1 MRMTT
6 RLVLL
11 LLCTASPLLAQR
23 GGRGG
28 APPARPDT
36 AILRNVP
43 NGMVLDFVNQDV
55 SVVLRAIAEVAGLN
69 VTLSSMP
76 TARVS
81 LRLQQQLTRAEA
93 VDALRAVA
101 EGNDITV
108 TEGETV
114 IRLVGPPEAAAASR
128 LSATQQLAQAR
139 SERLL
144 SLYTVRLKHS
154 AATAIAPLLMNVL
167 TGNGSV
173 TSAATNTRGGTAL
186 GSIQNIQRGGAPG
199 GGGGGGANVSVEMAE
214 AQNSPQVFIR
224 EALGQVLGAQRTT
237 TSTSAL
243 AFSDIRIVPDE
254 LTNSL
259 IIRATE
265 EDFQAVQQLVQ
276 TVDLRPLQVLIEV
289 TIAQVERNSDLNL
302 GVSGTASRTSGDTS
316 AILPGAGTARDF
328 VFMLTG
334 GKGSVN
340 YDMAF
345 NALQTRGDVKVLA
358 LPILIAQNNREAVL
372 NVGSNVPFVQV
383 TQAGGIDPNA
393 RVQTIQYLPVG
404 KQLTI
409 TPTINTDGYVNM
421 EVTQTNDDVTNNLL
435 FDAPIINQ
443 RQAQTT
449 VFVRDGQ
456 TTVIGGLSDNTS
468 EESTSGIPFL
478 SRLPLIGWLF
488 GSTRTN
494 NKSTELF
501 LFLTPHIVSSDED
514 IDRLR
519 ESLRGSSEMLQNVK
533 IEGRLN
539 PGGDTMNVGGGSPL
553 RARPPVPDTL

>member
-1 MRMTT
+1 MNMTL
-6 RLVLL
+6 RVILL
-11 LLCTASPLLAQR
+11 LLCATSPLFAQR
-23 GGRGG
+23 AGRGG
-28 APPARPDT
+28 PPPPDT
-36 AILRNVP
+36 TAMRTAPDGLV
-43 NGMVLDFVNQDV
+43 MDFVNQDV

-69 VTLSSMP
+69 ITLSSMP
-76 TARVS
+76 AARVS
-81 LRLQQQLTRAEA
+81 LRLQQQLTRDEA
-93 VDALRAVA
+93 IDALRAVA
-101 EGNDITV
+101 EGSDITV

-114 IRLVGPPEAAAASR
+114 IRLVGPPPTPAPTR
-128 LSATQQLAQAR
+128 LSAAQQLAQAR
-139 SERLL
+139 ENRLL
-144 SLYTVRLKHS
+144 NLYTVRLKHS
-154 AATAIAPLLMNVL
+154 SATSIAPMLMNLL
-167 TGNGSV
+167 TGSGSSGVSVSNGRANV
-173 TSAATNTRGGTAL
+173 TL
-186 GSIQNIQRGGAPG
+186 GAIQNVQRGGARGGNNNAPG
-199 GGGGGGANVSVEMAE
+199 APVEAANAGVA
-214 AQNSPQVFIR
+214 IR
-224 EALGQVLGAQRTT
+224 EALGQAFGNFGQNQ
-237 TSTSAL
+237 SSAL

-302 GVSGTASRTSGDTS
+302 GVSGNATRTSGDTS
-316 AILPGAGTARDF
+316 AVLPGAGTARDF

-340 YDMAF
+340 YDLAI

-383 TQAGGIDPNA
+383 TQAGGFDPNA
-393 RVQTIQYLPVG
+393 RVQTIQYRPVG

-443 RQAQTT
+443 RQAQTA

-478 SRLPLIGWLF
+478 SRLPLLGWLF
-488 GSTRTN
+488 GNTRTSN
-494 NKSTELF
+494 RSTELF

-519 ESLRGSSEMLQNVK
+519 ESLRSGSQLLQGVN
-533 IEGRLN
+533 IEGRIS
-539 PGGDTMNVGGGSPL
+539 PAGDTINIG
-553 RARPPVPDTL
+553 VPDTSRVRPAPPDTL